1 MKVELMNKLLK
12 VSILAASVT
21 VAAPSFAGGDINAA
35 LANICNIVKTNDK
48 GALRTKMKRVEA
60 DFGVKLRDVYSG
72 VTCGGESLIRT
83 AMLSEAVDTGT
94 FMLKKMSKAALKK
107 PEQDGMT
114 LSAWVTEK
122 GLDSSPLAAVLNE
135 RI

>member
-1 MKVELMNKLLK
+1 MNKLLK
-12 VSILAASVT
+12 VSILAASVSI
-21 VAAPSFAGGDINAA
+21 AAPSFAGGDINSA

-48 GALRTKMKRVEA
+48 GALRSKMKRVEA
-60 DFGVKLRDVYSG
+60 DFGVKLRDVYNG
-72 VTCGGESLIRT
+72 VTCGGQSLIRT

-94 FMLKKMSKAALKK
+94 FMLKKMSKTALKK

-114 LSAWVTEK
+114 LSAWVAEK
-122 GLDSSPLAAVLNE
+122 GLDSSPLAAVLKE

>member
-12 VSILAASVT
+12 VSLLAASVT
-21 VAAPSFAGGDINAA
+21 VAAPSFAGGDINSA

-48 GALRTKMKRVEA
+48 GALRNKMKRVET
-60 DFGVKLRDVYSG
+60 DFGVKLRDVYEG
-72 VTCGGESLIRT
+72 VTCSGESLIRT

-94 FMLKKMSKAALKK
+94 FMIKKMSRKALNE
-107 PEQDGMT
+107 PEKDGKT
-114 LSAWVTEK
+114 LSAWVSEK
-122 GLDSSPLAAVLNE
+122 GLDASPLAAVLKD

>member
-21 VAAPSFAGGDINAA
+21 VAAPSFAGDDINSA
-35 LANICNIVKTNDK
+35 LANICTIVKTNDK
-48 GALRTKMKRVEA
+48 SALRNKMKRVES
-60 DFGVKLRDVYSG
+60 DYGVKLRDVYDGIS
-72 VTCGGESLIRT
+72 CGGQSLIRT

-94 FMLKKMSKAALKK
+94 FMMKKMSKNALKS

-122 GLDSSPLAAVLNE
+122 GLDSSPLAAVLKD